1 MKNIDRWNKVYEE
14 KLYKHFRQFSEEE
27 LDKILARFPHVKD
40 LSASRQADAYDL
52 GCGRGEF
59 LLQLKKRNIRV
70 YGVEISDEVKSHAH
84 KEVKDLIEVSDLNH
98 FNPHFSVDIIFLK
111 FVIAFIEDDNFLRN
125 LKPYIREYGG
135 IVILS
140 PVGNIGEPAIPEEK
154 LKKMFAGFNVEEEI
168 WYQGDGVKLSL
179 FALKSI

>member
-40 LSASRQADAYDL
+40 AYDL

-70 YGVEISDEVKSHAH
+70 YGVEISDEVKKHAH

-98 FNPHFSVDIIFLK
+98 FIPHFSVDIIFLK
-111 FVIAFIEDDNFLRN
+111 FVIAFIEDDNFLRR
-125 LKPYIREYGG
+125 LKPYIREGGG

-140 PVGNIGEPAIPEEK
+140 PVGNICEPAIPEEK